1 MNFTNHISF
10 YGILGHFDH
19 VFFVIHKWIIMIFTA
34 PYLLKDE
41 RYKLWVIVWRQKL
54 GTGYRLTKLKQCE
67 CFHET
72 LHFPG
77 TSFTHGCM
85 KVSFW
90 SCSCF
95 HVDASQKKS
104 LDNPSHTH
112 LKYEWPQNVPKTKE
126 YSENMNSIV
135 LIVSPYL
142 LLGRCRYNPA
152 FIFKYELTNLNGA
165 A

>member
-1 MNFTNHISF
+1 MFFFCDPQVNYHDF
-10 YGILGHFDH
+10 YGPLFIEGWR
-19 VFFVIHKWIIMIFTA
+19 VWIVSHCLET
-34 PYLLKDE
+34 
-41 RYKLWVIVWRQKL
+41 
-54 GTGYRLTKLKQCE
+54 GTGCRLTELKQCE

-77 TSFTHGCM
+77 TSFTHGCI

-152 FIFKYELTNLNGA
+152 FIFKYELTNLKGA

>member
-1 MNFTNHISF
+1 MFFFCDPQVNYHDF
-10 YGILGHFDH
+10 YGPLFIEGWRLWIVSHCLETKTGNWVQTYQAEAVRVLPWDPSFSRNKLHLRLYQSLILILF
-19 VFFVIHKWIIMIFTA
+19 M
-34 PYLLKDE
+34 
-41 RYKLWVIVWRQKL
+41 
-54 GTGYRLTKLKQCE
+54 
-67 CFHET
+67 
-72 LHFPG
+72 FPCWCI
-77 TSFTHGCM
+77 S
-85 KVSFW
+85 
-90 SCSCF
+90 
-95 HVDASQKKS
+95 KKS

-152 FIFKYELTNLNGA
+152 FIFKYELTNLKGA